1 VNRLANLALS
11 VGETLA
17 YEAGRLLFGI
27 ALGRAKELLGTPQ
40 PLGTRQ
46 LALNRALQ
54 KKAVD
59 GALLAGP
66 RTGKEYAKFTLKKGL
81 PSDQRPRSLA
91 VENEPHSVDD
101 FDGVIK
107 EGYGKGEKRLLYAG
121 TGIIKVG
128 GSCQLGKINVHEHD
142 AEKAGFHYDFVAE
155 GVDPHAESFEVN
167 IPNGLLKGRYA
178 FQQAFEKDRY
188 LIVRLKD
195 NSVLVAKPDIH
206 LKPPEFLKTLSDS
219 TRPVSVEWKDDG
231 SLANVAI
238 HNLRAVY
245 RSHRPEGEPY
255 YDKLPAIE
263 DLRNRSPVWL
273 ARRLFPGPEQ
283 EGTVLQGE
291 LHHPDGAARVGGIL
305 NALPEKSIQIQ
316 RERGPVE
323 FYAWDI
329 AKLKGRDVSQMPY
342 GQRRE
347 LYEGV
352 IAEVRLFNRHLHV
365 VPAMPEGGDPV
376 EFYRAIIHDP
386 RGLPYSEGVVV
397 KYKDAVHQWFKVKA
411 NDAPDVKVVRC
422 IEGSGKFAGSLG
434 AMVVEGPTGVESE
447 VGSFQLTNEQ
457 RQWIWDHREVLTG
470 QIAEVRAMTVTESGA
485 IRAGVFVR
493 FHPSQSEAGLLMYS
507 ESVAGGE
514 PEESRSTLYRL
525 KSAAGWRRKAQEA
538 MPARPG

>member
-1 VNRLANLALS
+1 MNRLANLVLS
-11 VGETLA
+11 VGETLVH
-17 YEAGRLLFGI
+17 EAGRLLFGI

-40 PLGTRQ
+40 PLGSRQ

-54 KKAVD
+54 NKAVD

-66 RTGKEYAKFTLKKGL
+66 RTQREYANFTLKKGL
-81 PSDQRPRSLA
+81 PTDQRPRTLA
-91 VENEPHSVDD
+91 VENESHSVDD
-101 FDGVIK
+101 FSGVIE
-107 EGYGKGEKRLLYAG
+107 EGYGKGDKRLIYSG
-121 TGIIKVG
+121 TGVISVG

-155 GVDPHAESFEVN
+155 GIDPHTESFEVN
-167 IPNGLLKGRYA
+167 IANGVLKGRYA
-178 FQQAFEKDRY
+178 FRQAFEKNRY
-188 LIVRLKD
+188 LVIRLKD
-195 NSVLVAKPDIH
+195 DSVLVAKPDIH

-283 EGTVLQGE
+283 EGTVLRGE

-305 NALPEKSIQIQ
+305 NALPEKSIRIQ
-316 RERGPVE
+316 QERGPVE

-329 AKLKGRDVSQMPY
+329 AKFKGRDVSQMPY

-347 LYEGV
+347 LYAAV
-352 IAEVRLFNRHLHV
+352 IAEIRLFNRHLHV

-376 EFYRAIIHDP
+376 EFYRAITHDP
-386 RGLPYSEGVVV
+386 RGLPFSEGVVV
-397 KYKDAVHQWFKVKA
+397 KYQDSRDQWFKVKA
-411 NDAPDVKVVRC
+411 NDTLDVRVTRC
-422 IEGSGKFAGSLG
+422 LEGAGKFAGSLG
-434 AMVVEGPTGVESE
+434 AMVVEGPAGVESE
-447 VGSFQLTNEQ
+447 IGSFQLTNEQ
-457 RQWIWDHREVLTG
+457 RRWIWEHQDVLTG
-470 QIAEVRAMTVTESGA
+470 QIAEVRALTVNERGA

-493 FHPSQSEAGLLMYS
+493 FHPSRSEAGLLMYS
-507 ESVAGGE
+507 ESLAGGE
-514 PEESRSTLYRL
+514 PDESRSTVYKL
-525 KSAAGWRRKAQEA
+525 KSAVGWRRKE
-538 MPARPG
+538 

>member
-1 VNRLANLALS
+1 MNPLANLALS
-11 VGETLA
+11 VGETLVH
-17 YEAGRLLFGI
+17 EGGRLLFGI

-59 GALLAGP
+59 GALLVGP

-81 PSDQRPRSLA
+81 PTDQRPRTLA

-107 EGYGKGEKRLLYAG
+107 EGYGKGEKRLIYSG
-121 TGIIKVG
+121 TGVIKVG
-128 GSCQLGKINVHEHD
+128 GSHQLGKINVHEHD

-155 GVDPHAESFEVN
+155 GVDPHTESFEVN
-167 IPNGLLKGRYA
+167 IANGVLKGRYA
-178 FQQAFEKDRY
+178 FRQAFEENRY
-188 LIVRLKD
+188 LVVRLKD

-206 LKPPEFLKTLSDS
+206 LKPAEFLNTLRQSD
-219 TRPVSVEWKDDG
+219 RPVSVEWKDDG
-231 SLANVAI
+231 SLANMAI

-245 RSHRPEGEPY
+245 RSHRPEGESY

-283 EGTVLQGE
+283 EGTVLRGE

-305 NALPEKSIQIQ
+305 NALPEKSIRIQ
-316 RERGPVE
+316 QERGPVE
-323 FYAWDI
+323 FYTWDI
-329 AKLKGRDVSQMPY
+329 AKFKGRDVSQMPY

-347 LYEGV
+347 LYEAV
-352 IAEVRLFNRHLHV
+352 IAEIRLFNRHLHV

-386 RGLPYSEGVVV
+386 RGLPWSEGVVV
-397 KYKDAVHQWFKVKA
+397 KYQDSRDEWFKVKA
-411 NDAPDVKVVRC
+411 NDTLDVRVIRC
-422 IEGSGKFAGSLG
+422 LEGAGKFASSLG

-447 VGSFQLTNEQ
+447 IGSFQLTNEQ
-457 RQWIWDHREVLTG
+457 RRWIWEHRDVLTG
-470 QIAEVRAMTVTESGA
+470 QIAEVRALTVNESGA

-493 FHPSQSEAGLLMYS
+493 FHASKSEQGLLLYS
-507 ESVAGGE
+507 ESLAGSTD
-514 PEESRSTLYRL
+514 PDESRSMMFRV
-525 KSAAGWRRKAQEA
+525 KSSAGWKR
-538 MPARPG
+538 

>member
-1 VNRLANLALS
+1 MNRLANLALS
-11 VGETLA
+11 VGETLVH
-17 YEAGRLLFGI
+17 ESGRLLFGVV
-27 ALGRAKELLGTPQ
+27 LGRAKELLGTPQ
-40 PLGTRQ
+40 QLGTRQ
-46 LALNRALQ
+46 LALDRAFR

-81 PSDQRPRSLA
+81 PTDQRPGTLA

-107 EGYGKGEKRLLYAG
+107 EGYGKGEKRLIYSG
-121 TGIIKVG
+121 TGVIKVG
-128 GSCQLGKINVHEHD
+128 GSRQLGKINVHEHD

-155 GVDPHAESFEVN
+155 GIDPHTESFEVN
-167 IPNGLLKGRYA
+167 IANGLFKGRYA
-178 FQQAFEKDRY
+178 FRQAFEKNRH
-188 LIVRLKD
+188 LVVRLKD

-206 LKPPEFLKTLSDS
+206 LKPPEFLKTIRQSD
-219 TRPVSVEWKDDG
+219 RPISVEWKDDG

-245 RSHRPEGEPY
+245 RSHRLEGEPY

-283 EGTVLQGE
+283 EATVLRGE

-305 NALPEKSIQIQ
+305 NALPEKSIRIQ
-316 RERGPVE
+316 QERGPVE

-329 AKLKGRDVSQMPY
+329 AKFKGRDVSQMPY

-352 IAEVRLFNRHLHV
+352 IAEIRLFNRHLHI
-365 VPAMPEGGDPV
+365 VPAMPERGDPV
-376 EFYRAIIHDP
+376 EFYRAIIYDP
-386 RGLPYSEGVVV
+386 RSLPWSEGVVV
-397 KYKDAVHQWFKVKA
+397 KYRDSVYESFKVKA
-411 NDAPDVKVVRC
+411 NDTFDVRVTRC
-422 IEGSGKFAGSLG
+422 LEGAGKFAGSLG

-447 VGSFQLTNEQ
+447 IGSFQVTNEQ
-457 RQWIWDHREVLTG
+457 RRWIWEHRQVLTG
-470 QIAEVRAMTVTESGA
+470 QIAEVRALTVNESGA

-493 FHPSQSEAGLLMYS
+493 FHPSKSEQGLLMYS
-507 ESVAGGE
+507 ESLAGSTH
-514 PEESRSTLYRL
+514 PEASRPILYAL
-525 KSAAGWRRKAQEA
+525 KSAAGWRKS
-538 MPARPG
+538 

>member
-1 VNRLANLALS
+1 MNPLANLALGI
-11 VGETLA
+11 GETLVH
-17 YEAGRLLFGI
+17 EGGRLLFGI
-27 ALGRAKELLGTPQ
+27 ALGGAKGLLRTPQ

-66 RTGKEYAKFTLKKGL
+66 RTEKEYAKFTLKKGL
-81 PSDQRPRSLA
+81 PTDQRPRTLA

-101 FDGVIK
+101 FNGVIK
-107 EGYGKGEKRLLYAG
+107 EGYGKGEKRLIYSG
-121 TGIIKVG
+121 TSVIKVG
-128 GSCQLGKINVHEHD
+128 GSCQLGKINVHEHE

-155 GVDPHAESFEVN
+155 GVDPHTESFEVN
-167 IPNGLLKGRYA
+167 IANGVLKGRYA
-178 FQQAFEKDRY
+178 FRQAFEKNRY

-238 HNLRAVY
+238 NNLRAVY

-263 DLRNRSPVWL
+263 GVSNRSPVWL
-273 ARRLFPGPEQ
+273 ARKLFPGPEQ

-291 LHHPDGAARVGGIL
+291 LHHADGAARVGGIL

-323 FYAWDI
+323 FYVWDI
-329 AKLKGRDVSQMPY
+329 AKFKGRDVSQMPY
-342 GQRRE
+342 GRRRE
-347 LYEGV
+347 LYEAV
-352 IAEVRLFNRHLHV
+352 IAEIRLFNRHLHV
-365 VPAMPEGGDPV
+365 VPAMPEGSDPV
-376 EFYRAIIHDP
+376 EFYRAIVHDP
-386 RGLPYSEGVVV
+386 RGLPWSEGVVV
-397 KYKDAVHQWFKVKA
+397 KHQDSPDLWFKVKA
-411 NDAPDVKVVRC
+411 NDTLDVRVVRC
-422 IEGSGKFAGSLG
+422 IEGAGKFAGSLG

-447 VGSFQLTNEQ
+447 IGSFQLTSEQ
-457 RQWIWDHREVLTG
+457 RRWIWEHRDVLTG
-470 QIAEVRAMTVTESGA
+470 QIAEVRALTVNESGA

-493 FHPSQSEAGLLMYS
+493 FHPSRSEAGLLMYS
-507 ESVAGGE
+507 ESLAGGD
-514 PEESRSTLYRL
+514 PEVSRSTLFRL
-525 KSAAGWRRKAQEA
+525 KSAAGWRRKV
-538 MPARPG
+538 

>member
-1 VNRLANLALS
+1 MNPLVNLVLS
-11 VGETLA
+11 VGETLVH
-17 YEAGRLLFGI
+17 EAGRLLFGI

-81 PSDQRPRSLA
+81 PTDQRPRTLA

-101 FDGVIK
+101 FNGVIK
-107 EGYGKGEKRLLYAG
+107 EGYGKGEKRLIYSG
-121 TGIIKVG
+121 TGVIKVG
-128 GSCQLGKINVHEHD
+128 GSRQLGKINVHEHD
-142 AEKAGFHYDFVAE
+142 ADKAGFHYDFVAE
-155 GVDPHAESFEVN
+155 GVDPHTESFEVN
-167 IPNGLLKGRYA
+167 IANGVLEGRYA
-178 FQQAFEKDRY
+178 FRQAFEENRY
-188 LIVRLKD
+188 LVVRLKD
-195 NSVLVAKPDIH
+195 NSVRVAKPDIH
-206 LKPPEFLKTLSDS
+206 LKPPEFLKTLSSS

-245 RSHRPEGEPY
+245 RSHRPEGESY

-263 DLRNRSPVWL
+263 DLSNRSPVWL

-283 EGTVLQGE
+283 EGTVLRGE

-305 NALPEKSIQIQ
+305 NALPEKSIRIQ
-316 RERGPVE
+316 QERGPVE

-329 AKLKGRDVSQMPY
+329 AKLKSRDVSQMPY

-352 IAEVRLFNRHLHV
+352 VEEIRLFNRHLHI
-365 VPAMPEGGDPV
+365 VPAMPEDGDPV
-376 EFYRAIIHDP
+376 KFYQAIINDA

-397 KYKDAVHQWFKVKA
+397 KYQDSRDQGFKVKA
-411 NDAPDVKVVRC
+411 NDTLDVRVIRC
-422 IEGSGKFAGSLG
+422 IEGAGKFAGSLG

-447 VGSFQLTNEQ
+447 IGSFQLSNEQ
-457 RQWIWDHREVLTG
+457 RQWIWDHRQVLTG
-470 QIAEVRAMTVTESGA
+470 QIAEVRALTANESGA

-493 FHPSQSEAGLLMYS
+493 FHPSRSEAGLIMYS
-507 ESVAGGE
+507 ESVAGGD
-514 PEESRSTLYRL
+514 PEESTSTRYRL
-525 KSAAGWRRKAQEA
+525 KTAAGWKRKA
-538 MPARPG
+538 